1 MQAVQMKINHTNTY
15 RKDLDWLH
23 SNDEPQTSRE
33 VRNVAPTVLHTVQ
46 QSNSP
51 THFHSV
57 PKFLA

>member
-1 MQAVQMKINHTNTY
+1 MQAVQMKINQANTY

-33 VRNVAPTVLHTVQ
+33 VRNVAPTVLHT
-46 QSNSP
+46 
-51 THFHSV
+51 HFQSV

>member
-1 MQAVQMKINHTNTY
+1 MQAVQMKINQANTY
-15 RKDLDWLH
+15 RKDLDWLQ

-33 VRNVAPTVLHTVQ
+33 VRNVVPTVLH
-46 QSNSP
+46 

>member
-23 SNDEPQTSRE
+23 FNDEPQTSRE
-33 VRNVAPTVLHTVQ
+33 VRNVAPTVLHT
-46 QSNSP
+46 
-51 THFHSV
+51 HFRSV